1 MITGRIFLK
10 ISFLVY
16 LVIIGLLVAAYLLSF
31 INNSVF
37 YSILSSSMIVGGSFI
52 TGILAIRFS
61 LNKSHEIF
69 IFTVFGGMFLRL
81 IIMLGLVF
89 ICLRFLELNPNS
101 FIFSILFF
109 YVFFLLVEIIY
120 LNFRKK

>member
-1 MITGRIFLK
+1 MIKSGTFLK

-16 LVIIGLLVAAYLLSF
+16 IVIMAAIVSAYWLSF
-31 INNSVF
+31 INSSIFYPILASSVIVAF
-37 YSILSSSMIVGGSFI
+37 SFLS
-52 TGILAIRFS
+52 GIWAIRFS
-61 LNKSHEIF
+61 MNKPREIF

-81 IIMLGLVF
+81 ILMLGMVF
-89 ICLRFLELNPNS
+89 ICLKFLELNPNS

>member
-1 MITGRIFLK
+1 MITGRTFLR

-16 LVIIGLLVAAYLLSF
+16 ILIIGMLVASFLFSF

-37 YSILSSSMIVGGSFI
+37 YPILTSAIIVGGSFMS
-52 TGILAIRFS
+52 GILAIRYS
-61 LNKSHEIF
+61 LNKSQEVF

-81 IIMLGLVF
+81 IIMLVLVF

-109 YVFFLLVEIIY
+109 YVFFLIVEIIY